1 MKKRTDILYL
11 SNPDERV
18 EHRKL
23 SRLAHFIRFG
33 IQILFILFPNSRK
46 HTNDSG
52 FYWRRVQDSNLW
64 TAINRHGLASRCITT
79 LPTLQNSHVKLP
91 YATHIS
97 KIHTRNIHNKNTQIL
112 YQFRSFY
119 SLFTSF
125 YSKTI

>member
-79 LPTLQNSHVKLP
+79 LPTLRVKQRQ
-91 YATHIS
+91 YADI
-97 KIHTRNIHNKNTQIL
+97 IPAEIL
-112 YQFRSFY
+112 FKAFY
-119 SLFTSF
+119 LKQSILHLQPQHRI
-125 YSKTI
+125 KPPKPLKMLLL